1 MAKNRCAP
9 CEPHYYSRTRM
20 AVGNWHPEEAT
31 LESQS
36 NIDAEI
42 ERHQNSVGGDDQ
54 DDDDDDWELME
65 GENGGHIVNECEF
78 RLDGSRKTGAALSCS
93 EQGADFCTCEDAR
106 PEFNSAG
113 G

>member
-9 CEPHYYSRTRM
+9 CEPHYYFRTRM

-36 NIDAEI
+36 NIDAEM

-54 DDDDDDWELME
+54 DDDDDDWEPME
-65 GENGGHIVNECEF
+65 GENGGHIVNECEL